1 MEFVIIDIE
10 TTGGNPSQGGI
21 TEIAALV
28 YDGNDIIDRFHTLLN
43 PERFIPNFITGLT
56 GISQEMV
63 EVAPRFQDI
72 AEELWTFLQDRIFV
86 AHNVNFDYAFIREAF
101 KSCGMELN
109 LPKLC
114 TVRLSR
120 KAFPGLGSYGLG
132 RICEQLSIEI
142 SHRHRAF
149 GDAEATAIL
158 FQKIYQH
165 QSDIIYQSL
174 KKGKGEQFLP
184 PHISQEKFQSLP
196 EATGIY
202 FFHDKHGQVIYVGK
216 AVNIKSRFKS
226 HFSGNT
232 QEKLALKSEIHDVSW
247 ELTGSEFLAYLLE
260 TLEIKRLW
268 PKYNR
273 AQKYRSSQWALF
285 QYEDSKGFIRFQV
298 SKNNQS
304 IQSIMEFDSHSE
316 AWKFLMDKTSE
327 FELCPK
333 LTGIQKSPQA
343 CYDHQVGKCHGACCD
358 KEQPNLYNQ
367 RAKDLLASIHTDR
380 GAVLIREKGRSTD
393 ENCALYFENG
403 IFTAYGFISQEE
415 YQNDN
420 QAIIESLR
428 SVKHIPETKYIL
440 RSFVSKIHLRN
451 IIPIGRP

>member
-28 YDGNDIIDRFHTLLN
+28 FDGNDIIDRFHTLVN

-63 EVAPRFQDI
+63 ENAPKFDEI
-72 AEELWTFLQDRIFV
+72 AEDLWNLLEGRTFV

-101 KSCGMELN
+101 KSIGKDLN

-132 RICEQLSIEI
+132 RICEQLAIEI

-165 QSDIIYQSL
+165 QSDIIFQSL
-174 KKGKGEQFLP
+174 KKGKGETFLP

-202 FFHDKHGQVIYVGK
+202 FFHDKNGQVIYVGK

-226 HFSGNT
+226 HFSGNS
-232 QEKLALKSEIHDVSW
+232 QEKLELKSEIHDVSW

-260 TLEIKRLW
+260 ALEIKRLW

-273 AQKYRSSQWALF
+273 ALKYRSSQWALF

-298 SKNNQS
+298 SKNNQN

-316 AWKFLMDKTSE
+316 AWKFMMDKTTA

-333 LTGIQKSPQA
+333 LTGIQKSPEA
-343 CYDHQVGKCHGACCD
+343 CYDHQIGKCHGACCD
-358 KEQPNLYNQ
+358 KEETLAYNR
-367 RAKDLLASIHTDR
+367 RAKEFLATIHADK
-380 GAVLIREKGRSTD
+380 GGVLIRDKGRSTD

-403 IFTAYGFISQEE
+403 IFTSYGFISQEE
-415 YQNDN
+415 FLGNN
-420 QAIIESLR
+420 EAIVASLR
-428 SVKHIPETKYIL
+428 AVKHIPETKYIL
-440 RSFVSKIHLRN
+440 RAFVPKFHMRN
-451 IIPIGRP
+451 IIPIGKP